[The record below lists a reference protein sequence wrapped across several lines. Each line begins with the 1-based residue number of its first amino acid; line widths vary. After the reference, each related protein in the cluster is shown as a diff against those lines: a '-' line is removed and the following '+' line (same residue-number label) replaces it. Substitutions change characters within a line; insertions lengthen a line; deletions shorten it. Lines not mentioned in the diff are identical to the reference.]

1 MESTTAAFRENTSKA
16 LGDAKLRDAL
26 SKLTDGFPARRRE
39 AIARLPEFDALRDA
53 ARDIKDHV
61 LANLDF
67 YLETFEARVVEAGG
81 LGPVLDTLTKRAA
94 RLWLEIGLFLFGCW
108 ILNHCTC
115 LLLPRIVLV

>member
-1 MESTTAAFRENTSKA
+1 MESTTAAFRENTAKA

-67 YLETFEARVVEAGG
+67 YLEAFEARVVEAGG
-81 LGPVLDTLTKRAA
+81 TVHIHAMSYGEKCESPA
-94 RLWLEIGLFLFGCW
+94 LWAQEPPPSIERPFG
-108 ILNHCTC
+108 
-115 LLLPRIVLV
+115 

>member
-67 YLETFEARVVEAGG
+67 YLEAFEARVVEAGG
-81 LGPVLDTLTKRAA
+81 TVHWCRPYRQCA
-94 RLWLEIGLFLFGCW
+94 
-108 ILNHCTC
+108 
-115 LLLPRIVLV
+115 